1 MYYIYDEI
9 GELMRKVRHQEEA
22 KQLLS
27 VYKGWSMTYVKVK
40 RKLDM
45 SQFQEALI

>member
-9 GELMRKVRHQEEA
+9 GELMRKVRRQEEM
-22 KQLLS
+22 KELLS
-27 VYKGWSMTYVKVK
+27 IYKGWTATYVKVK

-45 SQFQEALI
+45 TQFQEALI

>member
-9 GELMRKVRHQEEA
+9 GELMRKVRRQEEM
-22 KQLLS
+22 KELLS
-27 VYKGWSMTYVKVK
+27 IYKGWTAIYVKVK

-45 SQFQEALI
+45 TQFQEALI